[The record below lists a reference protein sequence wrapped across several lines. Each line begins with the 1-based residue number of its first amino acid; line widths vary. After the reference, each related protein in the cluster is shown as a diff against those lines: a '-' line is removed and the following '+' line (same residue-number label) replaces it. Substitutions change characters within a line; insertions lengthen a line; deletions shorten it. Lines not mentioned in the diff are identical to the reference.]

1 MGSAAD
7 KAGLTAGDIITALDD
22 TAIQSPSELRSAIRQ
37 YNAGDSA
44 ELTYFHAGESRTV
57 TIVFD
62 ERTPEAENA
71 VPEQEP

>member
-1 MGSAAD
+1 M
-7 KAGLTAGDIITALDD
+7 IIE
-22 TAIQSPSELRSAIRQ
+22 SPSDLRAAIRQ

-62 ERTPEAENA
+62 EHTPEAESA
-71 VPEQEP
+71 APAAEP